1 MAKFK
6 VGDRVIANEQAE
18 IHYSYVKVG
27 DTGTVTAISDSSFG
41 FKGDDGY
48 RYIGLDYDYFDL
60 ISFTKKDLQD
70 GDIVT
75 LRNNNRLIYVNEGF
89 HDESHSLVDNVLTD
103 ITDIDYELC
112 YDDDH
117 SNDIIKVTRPTKY
130 VEVFSRKEV
139 EQPKKLTVSDI
150 CEILGYDIEIVK
162 EDKE

>member
-1 MAKFK
+1 MGKFK
-6 VGDRVIANEQAE
+6 IGDRVIANKQAE
-18 IHYSYVKVG
+18 IHYGRIEVG
-27 DTGTVTAISDSSFG
+27 DTGTVTAISDSCFE

-60 ISFTKKDLQD
+60 ISFTKKDLRD
-70 GDIVT
+70 GDMVT
-75 LRNNNRLIYVNEGF
+75 LRNGDRLIYVNGNF
-89 HDESHSLVDNVLTD
+89 NDVSYSRVDNILVSGRD
-103 ITDIDYELC
+103 ITDDLC
-112 YDDDH
+112 HPNKHD
-117 SNDIIKVTRPTKY
+117 NDIIKVIRPTKY